1 MTAPTTGPIPAPTA
15 GGAGGAGGPTPVPP
29 PGPPPTPVPITSE
42 ALNIKPFLVEPIL
55 VSRLLKKR
63 SVTPGPAGSPEDERS
78 PYVVAIWAVLLA
90 CLLVSW
96 SALIMNSFYRP
107 HWDLSV
113 LSDVWSFLSRRE
125 SADPDAN
132 AVPFLRDYPS
142 CILTFSIAWS
152 VPLVYG
158 IFRSLQTL
166 HESLDKSGCIR
177 CDDQARAHLKSA
189 VDDLNAKYAKHGKYS
204 WLVLL
209 GIVAVV
215 TGINLRLQG
224 HLFHF
229 LGSDALYDQWWG
241 RAAPVTFGG
250 VVWIFMGTVGMYM
263 AYAEG
268 VVGIHYVKF
277 LKQLKNEYKFG
288 TNPLN
293 PDNFYGW
300 AKLRQAVSNLQG
312 GLTCTFATSFAM
324 FFFLQ
329 PAIGTYP
336 TLLCLAAFVGMVLY
350 VFIGSMTHIR
360 RQVRV
365 DRKEQIDQIIAAMPD
380 PDSTDPSA
388 GVRYLVALQRLR
400 DVQKLPSMPI
410 RNGLLFAGALSVLA
424 PTVAI
429 AVQVIKLI
437 KP

>member
-1 MTAPTTGPIPAPTA
+1 MTAPTTGPTTGPTA
-15 GGAGGAGGPTPVPP
+15 GPIPPPSTGGPTP
-29 PGPPPTPVPITSE
+29 PPPTPTPIPSE
-42 ALNIKPFLVEPIL
+42 ELNIKPFLVEPIL

-63 SVTPGPAGSPEDERS
+63 SAVPGPAGSPDDERS
-78 PYVVAIWAVLLA
+78 PYVVAIWSVALA

-113 LSDVWSFLSRRE
+113 ISDVWSFVLRRQ
-125 SADPDAN
+125 SSDPKAN

-142 CILTFSIAWS
+142 WILTFSIASS

-177 CDDQARAHLKSA
+177 CDDAARAHLKSA
-189 VDDLNAKYAKHGKYS
+189 VDDLNAKFAKHGKYS

-209 GIVAVV
+209 GIVGVV

-229 LGSDALYDQWWG
+229 LGYDGLYEHWWG
-241 RAAPVTFGG
+241 RIAPVSFGG
-250 VVWIFMGTVGMYM
+250 VVWIFMGSVGMYM

-268 VVGIHYVKF
+268 VVGIRYVKF
-277 LKQLKNEYKFG
+277 LKQLKNEYRFG

-312 GLTCTFATSFAM
+312 GLTCTFATSSAM

-329 PAIGTYP
+329 PAIGTIL
-336 TLLCLAAFVGMVLY
+336 TMLFLAAFVGMVLY
-350 VFIGSMTHIR
+350 VFVGSMTHIR
-360 RQVRV
+360 RQVRA
-365 DRKEQIDQIIAAMPD
+365 DRKEQIDQIIADMPD
-380 PDSTDPSA
+380 PNSTDPSA

-429 AVQVIKLI
+429 AVQVIKLV